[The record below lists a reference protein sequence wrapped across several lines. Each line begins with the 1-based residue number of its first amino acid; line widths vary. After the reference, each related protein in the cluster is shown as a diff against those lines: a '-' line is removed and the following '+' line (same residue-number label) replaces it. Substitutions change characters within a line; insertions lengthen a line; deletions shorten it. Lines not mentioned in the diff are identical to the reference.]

1 MRGKIGVWG
10 HFHGGNIGDDIVVA
24 TLIAN
29 IRRRLP
35 GHEIYGFSLSPGDTA
50 RRHGVPSGTLDGGPI
65 HPVGPESNGEF
76 PRSASNGGADPAAE
90 SGGEP
95 GSGRQAIKNLLKKVP
110 GAVRVRRI
118 LGEAA
123 TSLTIWRRM
132 RGFDAVFVAG
142 SGPVFD
148 DMGGAWVHPYN
159 LLRWA
164 ILCRLAGVKF
174 CLMNVGAGPIRRPLS
189 RRFLSWTL
197 NLSHYHSFRDQ
208 SSVDLAKA
216 LRIRKPSPC
225 LCDMAF
231 AVPENE
237 IETAR
242 EQARTG
248 ARPLVGI
255 APMAYM
261 DSRYW
266 PNADTRIAERYL
278 DALAEL
284 SIWLMH
290 EGYDL
295 VLLKS
300 QRIADERTAS
310 RLLEKVRT
318 LESSLDE
325 GRIANPETLG
335 HRDLL
340 QQMAGCEFVVGGRF
354 HCHVLPFVL
363 GIPVLGVSYH
373 PKTEE
378 LMEQMGQEAYFV
390 GMDDVTGGALIQMF
404 QALRQNRSAAIGE
417 IRRRSSRH
425 RAMLER
431 QFDEIFSSSF
441 LNG

>member
-65 HPVGPESNGEF
+65 HPVAAESNGES
-76 PRSASNGGADPAAE
+76 PRSASNGDADPATE
-90 SGGEP
+90 SRGEL

-148 DMGGAWVHPYN
+148 DMGGPWVHPYN

-164 ILCRLAGVKF
+164 ILCRLAGAKF

-208 SSVDLAKA
+208 SSVELVKT
-216 LRIRKPSPC
+216 LGIRKPSPC

-231 AVPENE
+231 AVPESE
-237 IETAR
+237 IEIAR
-242 EQARTG
+242 EQASTG

-310 RLLEKVRT
+310 RLLEKVRA
-318 LESSLDE
+318 LESGLDE
-325 GRIANPETLG
+325 DRIANPETLG

-354 HCHVLPFVL
+354 HCHVLPFIL

-378 LMEQMGQEAYFV
+378 LMKQMGQEAYFV
-390 GMDDVTGGALIQMF
+390 SMDDVTGAALIRMF
-404 QALRQNRSAAIGE
+404 QSLRQNRSAAIEE
-417 IRRRSSRH
+417 IRRRSGRH
-425 RAMLER
+425 REMLER